1 MSKKHQL
8 TKTDYL
14 STEEYQK
21 LITGLHE
28 DHDVLGETY
37 ARIAKATALRIS
49 DVLRIKW
56 CQVLVSKFTFDE
68 QKTKKRRPIPFAE
81 KTLKIMHE
89 LYNMN
94 GAPGLDSLVFM
105 NSKTG
110 KPYTKQHINQCMKVW
125 KSKYHLNVGNF
136 SSHSFRKSFGRELWD
151 KMNNSDYALTTL
163 SEIFNHSN
171 IAITRRYLGIRDE
184 EIAEAYEMIE
194 V

>member
-56 CQVLVSKFTFDE
+56 GQVLVSKFTFDE

-81 KTLKIMHE
+81 KTLEIMRE
-89 LYNMN
+89 LYDMN

-125 KSKYHLNVGNF
+125 KDVL
-136 SSHSFRKSFGRELWD
+136 LL
-151 KMNNSDYALTTL
+151 LTNTQ
-163 SEIFNHSN
+163 S
-171 IAITRRYLGIRDE
+171 
-184 EIAEAYEMIE
+184 
-194 V
+194 